1 MRSNQLV
8 LIDTNNRTADFRID
22 DRTRDLGRQG
32 IAAARQ
38 ALEAVTAARKAA

>member
-8 LIDTNNRTADFRID
+8 LIDTTTTSDFRID

-38 ALEAVTAARKAA
+38 ALEAGALARKAA

>member
-8 LIDTNNRTADFRID
+8 LIETKTAVDFRID
-22 DRTRDLGRQG
+22 EHTRDLGRQG

-38 ALEAVTAARKAA
+38 ALAATVAEKKAA